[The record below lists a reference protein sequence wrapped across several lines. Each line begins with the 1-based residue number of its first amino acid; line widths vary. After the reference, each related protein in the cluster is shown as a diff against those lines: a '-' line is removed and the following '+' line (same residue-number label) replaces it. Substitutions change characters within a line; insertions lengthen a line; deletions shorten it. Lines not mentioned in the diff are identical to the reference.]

1 MTACLSIFK
10 MQIFEQLNVSIT
22 KKPPRNNWNKSPHN
36 ILSPQISSWMCI
48 FLLHSSSCHK
58 LQIRASYNVWHSR
71 AACGFH
77 QVRTRCSLHV
87 WIHRTMENQFMHP
100 FKPNNSYI
108 TVLVPGQAAASIAV
122 ISPKWSCIWFYHLW
136 GDIDSCTYVCQTL
149 QCMLSL
155 NQTFE
160 HSQFV
165 QSWIGSTLHLRNPFL
180 FFSICGFI
188 KRDCCSL

>member
-1 MTACLSIFK
+1 MNPFLLHHGS
-10 MQIFEQLNVSIT
+10 QPSYHVSYSP
-22 KKPPRNNWNKSPHN
+22 KPAAHVCPSLWLPAWVLLRCKFLNNWMFQSRKNPPETTKTKSP
-36 ILSPQISSWMCI
+36 ITSLSPQISSWMCI
-48 FLLHSSSCHK
+48 FLRHSISCHK

-87 WIHRTMENQFMHP
+87 CIHRTMENQFMHP

-108 TVLVPGQAAASIAV
+108 TALVQGQAAASIAV

-155 NQTFE
+155 DQTFE
-160 HSQFV
+160 HS
-165 QSWIGSTLHLRNPFL
+165 
-180 FFSICGFI
+180 
-188 KRDCCSL
+188 